1 MSDENE
7 TSVKAK
13 IRCAIRLYG
22 QTHYNKEGSEL
33 MSGRL
38 PPMPYKDFTDI
49 LKANGFKHDRSKGGH
64 EVWEK
69 TITDS
74 ISIPVHGDING
85 GLARRLI
92 REHGLRR

>member
-1 MSDENE
+1 
-7 TSVKAK
+7 
-13 IRCAIRLYG
+13 
-22 QTHYNKEGSEL
+22 

-69 TITDS
+69 TITKS
-74 ISIPVHGDING
+74 VSIPIHEKEING
-85 GLARRLI
+85 GMARRLAK
-92 REHGLRR
+92 ELGLKEV